1 LPGLFPQPKVEQ
13 GTHAYYVFPMKL
25 DAQKA
30 GISRS
35 NFVKAVKAE
44 LPTPSGY
51 ETTPLTEG
59 YVRPLYLSKI
69 YQPRIAIGSKGF
81 PFNTVPSNSIDYSR
95 GLCPVTEAMY
105 ERELVL
111 TPLVR
116 EPLAESDLDDLAN
129 AITKVLENAAEIQSA
144 LGESQ
149 EGIQTPVSVLNKSRL
164 P

>member
-1 LPGLFPQPKVEQ
+1 
-13 GTHAYYVFPMKL
+13 
-25 DAQKA
+25 
-30 GISRS
+30 
-35 NFVKAVKAE
+35 
-44 LPTPSGY
+44 
-51 ETTPLTEG
+51 
-59 YVRPLYLSKI
+59 
-69 YQPRIAIGSKGF
+69 
-81 PFNTVPSNSIDYSR
+81 
-95 GLCPVTEAMY
+95 MY